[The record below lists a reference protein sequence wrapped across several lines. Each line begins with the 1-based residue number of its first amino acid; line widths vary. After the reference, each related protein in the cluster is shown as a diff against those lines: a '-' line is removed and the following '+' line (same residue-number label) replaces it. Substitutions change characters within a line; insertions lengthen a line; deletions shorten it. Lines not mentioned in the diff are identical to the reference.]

1 MELNVDSAVAMPQ
14 SKRKGM
20 ILVADGREV
29 SPLPPTLYRRLAAV
43 PGQEHPG
50 AYQLYNALYLGCIMY
65 ILPFSR
71 GGVEKIS
78 LLLLMEWSWMSK
90 LLLAPCE
97 LRPATLQ

>member
-14 SKRKGM
+14 HKRKGT

-29 SPLPPTLYRRLAAV
+29 SPLLPHCIAAV